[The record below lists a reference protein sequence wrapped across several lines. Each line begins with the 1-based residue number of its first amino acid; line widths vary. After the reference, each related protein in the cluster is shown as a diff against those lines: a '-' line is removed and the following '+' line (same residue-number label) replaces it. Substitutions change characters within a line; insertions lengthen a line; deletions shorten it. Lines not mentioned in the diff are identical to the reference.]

1 MKKTD
6 QRFDP
11 IQLEDLFELK
21 RNEKP
26 QADFW
31 DDFDAQL
38 QQRILNSAIDRRSI
52 LQRGWDLVSAKLLPV
67 SAIAT
72 VTAAV
77 AISIAPIFQQ
87 TSSVQ
92 PNENLS
98 ASSAS
103 ITAVAISQ
111 PVSID
116 AVDFHNETLS
126 ATVSVETASHSF
138 KSYDISHE
146 LQASADYETNALV
159 VSAHPQNLN
168 FEEQLF

>member
-6 QRFDP
+6 PSSDS

-26 QADFW
+26 QAEFW
-31 DDFDAQL
+31 EDFDAQL
-38 QQRILNSAIDRRSI
+38 QQRILNSAIDRRNI
-52 LQRGWDLVSAKLLPV
+52 FQRGWDMFSAKLLPV

-72 VTAAV
+72 VTAAF
-77 AISIAPIFQQ
+77 AFSIAPIFQQ

-92 PNENLS
+92 PTDNTPVT
-98 ASSAS
+98 
-103 ITAVAISQ
+103 TATVEKTQ
-111 PVSID
+111 TVTVD

-126 ATVSVETASHSF
+126 ATVSLESASHNF
-138 KSYDISHE
+138 KAYDISDE
-146 LQASADYETNALV
+146 LYGAADYETKSLV
-159 VSAHPQNLN
+159 VSANPHNLN

>member
-1 MKKTD
+1 MKKTN

-52 LQRGWDLVSAKLLPV
+52 LQRGWDLFSAKLLPV

-77 AISIAPIFQQ
+77 AISVAPFFQH

-92 PNENLS
+92 PTENLS
-98 ASSAS
+98 TST
-103 ITAVAISQ
+103 IAVAISQ

-116 AVDFHNETLS
+116 AVDFHIETLS
-126 ATVSVETASHSF
+126 ATVSAETASHNF

-159 VSAHPQNLN
+159 VSANPQNLN

>member
-1 MKKTD
+1 MNKTD

-52 LQRGWDLVSAKLLPV
+52 FQRGWDLFSAKLLPV

-77 AISIAPIFQQ
+77 AISVAPFFQH

-92 PNENLS
+92 PTENLS
-98 ASSAS
+98 TS

-126 ATVSVETASHSF
+126 ATVSAETASHNF